1 MKLSVLVGAMCL
13 TLLGCSEAPPSS
25 VPLYTVQSQAL
36 SIVIPATGE
45 LESADAQAIT
55 TPGRNPMTISW
66 LAEENSLVQKGDI
79 VARFD
84 AEQLLL
90 DSRKEELEMLL
101 LDKDMRQKKAEKNQQ
116 QTELDSEKV
125 LVNKEFAFVDAFAI
139 DDLRLYSKLEIIETL
154 SNRDYLGAKEEF
166 IDWKQDS
173 IGEQNQSAVEVL
185 DIRKEGHQAKFQQ
198 HQAALAQLEV
208 TAPNTGLLVFDK
220 DWRGEKPRVGQ
231 TVFPGSIIAKIP
243 NLDVMQAKV
252 YVLDKDAIGLKTG
265 QKAMVTLDAYP
276 ELHFN
281 GTVSSV
287 AGYSR
292 TIKRGNPT
300 KYFELVVTL
309 TDKDAVLQP
318 GSKVSVDVE
327 VDQQL
332 DKMLVPLQAIFNEQG
347 ASFVYLQVGEDY
359 EKRTVETAQKNLYF
373 VEIISGLKPG
383 DIVALSAPE
392 QV

>member
-1 MKLSVLVGAMCL
+1 
-13 TLLGCSEAPPSS
+13 
-25 VPLYTVQSQAL
+25 
-36 SIVIPATGE
+36 
-45 LESADAQAIT
+45 
-55 TPGRNPMTISW
+55 
-66 LAEENSLVQKGDI
+66 
-79 VARFD
+79 
-84 AEQLLL
+84 
-90 DSRKEELEMLL
+90 
-101 LDKDMRQKKAEKNQQ
+101 
-116 QTELDSEKV
+116 
-125 LVNKEFAFVDAFAI
+125 
-139 DDLRLYSKLEIIETL
+139 
-154 SNRDYLGAKEEF
+154 
-166 IDWKQDS
+166 
-173 IGEQNQSAVEVL
+173 
-185 DIRKEGHQAKFQQ
+185 
-198 HQAALAQLEV
+198 
-208 TAPNTGLLVFDK
+208 
-220 DWRGEKPRVGQ
+220 VGQ

-265 QKAMVTLDAYP
+265 QKATVTLDAYP

-327 VDQQL
+327 VDRQL